1 MLKEYRQLVKDYI
14 DVYWDIKNETEAL
27 TAEQRSEMQAK
38 LLMQFR
44 RESAMLEGK
53 DGLAEERARA
63 EHENELKRIEEIK
76 KLENAKTDAEYK
88 LKHAELTKRS
98 ELQIAEIQQKSD
110 LEKARIEAEKTMFDE
125 LQQKE
130 IQTRKRTELEILAAK
145 SSRVVPTAKHHK
157 QWWQL
162 RWRPN
167 EAYTLAADKAQL
179 ETWKYLAERKDEI
192 IKLQAELSGSEEIE
206 VAICTVFNEYLTT
219 KHGRKA
225 RAAATALTE
234 IIQPLCAVF
243 ARREHAFE
251 DLIEGLSKLRETKAV
266 EEIEA
271 ESTKIIS
278 TDDNSANVLQWN
290 SAEEEERQRLQK
302 NAASLI
308 IALCERRI
316 SEKQQEQLKKPA
328 RKRVRKKPENIDTE
342 NLNGGEHDK

>member
-1 MLKEYRQLVKDYI
+1 
-14 DVYWDIKNETEAL
+14 
-27 TAEQRSEMQAK
+27 MQAE
-38 LLMQFR
+38 LLQQFR

-53 DGLAEERARA
+53 DGLAAERARA

-88 LKHAELTKRS
+88 LKHAELTKRL
-98 ELQIAEIQQKSD
+98 ELQTAEIQQKAD
-110 LEKARIEAEKTMFDE
+110 LEKARIEAEKTMCDE

-130 IQTRKRTELEILAAK
+130 IETRKKTELEILEAK
-145 SSRVVPTAKHHK
+145 SSRVVPIEKHHK

-167 EAYTLAADKAQL
+167 EAYKLVADKVQL
-179 ETWKYLAERKDEI
+179 ETRKYLAERKDEI

-234 IIQPLCAVF
+234 IVQPLCAVF

-271 ESTKIIS
+271 ESAKIIS
-278 TDDNSANVLQWN
+278 TDDNSVNVLQEN
-290 SAEEEERQRLQK
+290 PTGEEERQRLQK

-308 IALCERRI
+308 ITLCERRI

>member
-1 MLKEYRQLVKDYI
+1 MLKKYKQLVKDYI

-27 TAEQRSEMQAK
+27 TAEQRSEMQAE
-38 LLMQFR
+38 LLKQFK
-44 RESAMLEGK
+44 RESAMLEGE
-53 DGLAEERARA
+53 DGLAAERKRA

-130 IQTRKRTELEILAAK
+130 IQTRKKTELEILAAK
-145 SSRVVPTAKHHK
+145 SSRVVPIEKHHK
-157 QWWQL
+157 QWL

-167 EAYTLAADKAQL
+167 EAYKLAADKVQL
-179 ETWKYLAERKDEI
+179 ETRKYLAERKDEI

-234 IIQPLCAVF
+234 IVQPLCAVF

-278 TDDNSANVLQWN
+278 TDDNSANVLQEN
-290 SAEEEERQRLQK
+290 PAEEEERQRLQK

-328 RKRVRKKPENIDTE
+328 RKRVRKKPDNTEME
-342 NLNGGEHDK
+342 NLSEGSNDK